1 MQKHSLHHTRE
12 LAKNKLNRCT
22 TIELQ
27 QCTVHPVHLAP
38 CISLLLVAASMN
50 SARITLSNGA
60 HDEHVPS
67 QLTTG
72 HSGRYA
78 SPQH

>member
-1 MQKHSLHHTRE
+1 MQKHSLHHKCE
-12 LAKNKLNRCT
+12 LAQNKPKGCT

-50 SARITLSNGA
+50 SARITLF
-60 HDEHVPS
+60 
-67 QLTTG
+67 
-72 HSGRYA
+72 
-78 SPQH
+78 